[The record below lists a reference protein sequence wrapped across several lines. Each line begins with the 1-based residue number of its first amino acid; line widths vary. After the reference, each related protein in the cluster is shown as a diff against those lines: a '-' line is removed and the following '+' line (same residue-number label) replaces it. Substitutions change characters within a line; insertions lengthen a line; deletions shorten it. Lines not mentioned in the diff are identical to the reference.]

1 MPLDIIDTVGNR
13 IHILDN
19 GTTIEDLLYALGW
32 VERERERHRIKNA
45 TRVRPPTGR
54 PRGRPRKT
62 PPVPENPEP

>member
-54 PRGRPRKT
+54 PRGRPRKN
-62 PPVPENPEP
+62 PPVPENPET